1 MPIDIIDTV
10 GNQIQI
16 LDDGTTIADIMY
28 ALHWVAKEKAR
39 QKGKYER
46 YYKAKRDPAPP
57 KPPKVELPK
66 RPRGRPRKNPPVENP
81 TWVCPVKV

>member
-10 GNQIQI
+10 GNQIQV

-28 ALHWVAKEKAR
+28 ALNWVTKERAR

-46 YYKAKRDPAPP
+46 YYKAKRQPSPP
-57 KPPKVELPK
+57 KPPKEELPK
-66 RPRGRPRKNPPVENP
+66 RPRGRPRKNIPAESSPVENP
-81 TWVCPVKV
+81 PV